1 MERYT
6 TGRPADHNGAV
17 TSLDA
22 ARIAQSVV
30 NIIELSP
37 NQRIAADVTGDGSV
51 SSLDAGRVAQFATEL
66 FEHFPVAVT
75 EVSDWAH
82 LYCGTYTDANNHD
95 CGPPQSSHVM
105 DGQFETADFYA
116 IIYGDVSGNWEPA
129 GSRAVAT
136 EEAAIAAEDRRRAE
150 EMRAAG
156 VSLDIGRKPRRDSP
170 AILVV
175 SGLEAPLAAGEQ
187 RQVVLALE
195 NAAGIEA
202 LDLALAFDSRAI
214 AIRDVRAIGLGESM
228 TLVSRTDTDRLL
240 VAMYG
245 LLPLAGSG
253 SLLSVTVEALDDF
266 PRRLPITI
274 SGEADE
280 GGVRLRIPRNVRAI
294 RVRHPAAPRVR
305 GISTRQ
311 ASDIGSRSR

>member
-1 MERYT
+1 
-6 TGRPADHNGAV
+6 
-17 TSLDA
+17 
-22 ARIAQSVV
+22 VV
-30 NIIELSP
+30 DIIELSL
-37 NQRIAADVTGDGSV
+37 NQQIAADVTGDGSV

-75 EVSDWAH
+75 NVSDWAH
-82 LYCGTYTDANNHD
+82 LYCGTYTDADNHD
-95 CGPPQSSHVM
+95 CGPAQSTHVLQ
-105 DGQFETADFYA
+105 GQFETADFYG
-116 IIYGDVSGNWEPA
+116 ILYGDVSGNWAPA

-136 EEAAIAAEDRRRAE
+136 EEAAIAAEDRRRAD

-156 VSLDIGRKPRRDSP
+156 VSLDIGRKPHRDSP

-202 LDLALAFDSRAI
+202 LDLALAFDSRAL
-214 AIRDVRAIGLGESM
+214 AIRDVRTTGLGDAM
-228 TLVSRTDTDRLL
+228 TLVSRTTPDELL

-253 SLLSVTVEALDDF
+253 SLLSVTVEALDDL

-280 GGVRLRIPRNVRAI
+280 GGIPLRIPRNVRALQMRHSADPRAR
-294 RVRHPAAPRVR
+294 RVPAR
-305 GISTRQ
+305 
-311 ASDIGSRSR
+311 